1 MSQPTILR
9 NRSSFM
15 ISLVEQDKAKSQ
27 KAGNK
32 FRKRVS
38 EHLDVRKWVAK
49 VRAGQVVPWKPNQE
63 ENVQVF
69 PKQSFQGPDQ
79 RATEDEK
86 NRKKVTRCLILPD
99 STFRTRWDILI
110 LLFVIYY
117 GILIPM
123 RVAFYS
129 EESATPQA
137 SDRIINSIDVC
148 ANVIFTIDMFL
159 NFRTAYREKGEMVTD
174 DKLVAWNYLKFW
186 FWIDLI
192 SILPFDEILGSGSS
206 GSFNYNI
213 LLRLLKIFKLFRV
226 FRVMR
231 ILKRFEEVTKVNPSV
246 LRLMKMCILL
256 LFIWHIIA
264 CCYWFIAEIETF
276 GFSHFDHL
284 NGTLHVSVDGFNRD
298 GGNLWVPPPEIW
310 CEKVGHVLCN
320 ETAFEEFD
328 RVNGYNPFRGMDYC
342 FEQGFCP
349 AGMGLQYTN
358 AFFWAVMV
366 TTGIGRDIM
375 PVTIL
380 EHVYSSAMIFL
391 GVFMYAIIIGS
402 LSSSISNLDVE
413 KAERKKQL
421 DSIKQ
426 FLRQRKVPISLQ
438 RRIVQYYEY
447 LWSSQMS
454 VATREGMLG
463 DLHQTLWLE
472 LHISLN
478 RKLLDKVKLFE
489 NIKDPACVVD
499 IIEKLTPKI
508 FIPGEYVFLQGEISS
523 EMFIIVR
530 GSVEVLMRTTS
541 KGEVKTTKIHSLNE
555 GEVFGESSL
564 LNRARRN
571 ASIRA
576 ETYCDMVVLAKTDFD
591 QVMRK
596 YPEFRVSMYQLA
608 AQQARGWHKLRC
620 VLKAVR
626 SITLF
631 GGKVDLRQ
639 SLLGEPA
646 TGDNSINV
654 TSMLGR

>member
-1 MSQPTILR
+1 
-9 NRSSFM
+9 M
-15 ISLVEQDKAKSQ
+15 ISLV
-27 KAGNK
+27 
-32 FRKRVS
+32 
-38 EHLDVRKWVAK
+38 
-49 VRAGQVVPWKPNQE
+49 QE
-63 ENVQVF
+63 EKEKAVLQVQAAPWYKRLLRRQTWRRWTSSLRISKAFSQSSERELAVQVF
-69 PKQSFQGPDQ
+69 PKQPLAKQGEGQGPGQ
-79 RATEDEK
+79 NEK
-86 NRKKVTRCLILPD
+86 SPVPRCLLLPD
-99 STFRTRWDILI
+99 STFRTRWDVLI
-110 LLFVIYY
+110 LVLVIYY

-123 RVAFYS
+123 RVAFNS
-129 EESATPQA
+129 EESSAPMA
-137 SDRIINSIDVC
+137 SDQIMQSLDVF
-148 ANVIFTIDMFL
+148 ANVVFSVDMVL
-159 NFRTAYREKGEMVTD
+159 NFRTAYREKGEMVTNE
-174 DKLVAWNYLKFW
+174 KLVAWNYLKFW

-192 SILPFDEILGSGSS
+192 SILPFDAILGSEST

-213 LLRLLKIFKLFRV
+213 LLRLLRIFKLFRV

-246 LRLMKMCILL
+246 LRLLKMCVLL

-264 CCYWFIAEIETF
+264 CCYWFISEIETF
-276 GFSHFDHL
+276 GFSNYAYV
-284 NGTLHVSVDGFNRD
+284 NGTVNVAVDGFNRD

-310 CEKVGHVLCN
+310 CAEIGPILCN
-320 ETAFEEFD
+320 ETAFLEFEKT
-328 RVNGYNPFRGMDYC
+328 NGYNPFRGIDYC
-342 FEQGFCP
+342 FEAGFCP

-375 PVTIL
+375 PVTVL
-380 EHVYSSAMIFL
+380 EHLFSSAMIFL

-426 FLRQRKVPISLQ
+426 FLRQRKVPLSLQ

-454 VATREGMLG
+454 VATKEGMLG

-530 GSVEVLMRTTS
+530 GSAEVLMRTTT
-541 KGEVKTTKIHSLNE
+541 KGEVKTTKVHTLTE
-555 GEVFGESSL
+555 GDVFGESSL

-608 AQQARGWHKLRC
+608 AQQAMGWQKLRC
-620 VLKAVR
+620 ILKAVR
-626 SITLF
+626 SVRLF
-631 GGKVDLRQ
+631 GGAVDLKQ
-639 SLLGEPA
+639 SLLAEPGSA
-646 TGDNSINV
+646 DNLKVAGN
-654 TSMLGR
+654 LAR